1 MNYDCLFFVLFSS
14 TFVDFMSY
22 SGKTKIFHTDVVFG
36 YIFVFRICPEAYKR
50 YFKAIVV
57 RTKIDR
63 GGQVTIYMYVYIF
76 LINDARG
83 N

>member
-1 MNYDCLFFVLFSS
+1 
-14 TFVDFMSY
+14 MSY
-22 SGKTKIFHTDVVFG
+22 SGKTKIFHTDVVSG

-57 RTKIDR
+57 RTNIDR
-63 GGQVTIYMYVYIF
+63 GGQVTTVYIF

>member
-1 MNYDCLFFVLFSS
+1 MNMIVYFLFYSPLLLQI
-14 TFVDFMSY
+14 FMSY
-22 SGKTKIFHTDVVFG
+22 SGKTKIFHTDVVSG

>member
-1 MNYDCLFFVLFSS
+1 
-14 TFVDFMSY
+14 MSY
-22 SGKTKIFHTDVVFG
+22 SGKTKIFHTDVVSG

-63 GGQVTIYMYVYIF
+63 GGQVTTIYIF

>member
-1 MNYDCLFFVLFSS
+1 
-14 TFVDFMSY
+14 MSY
-22 SGKTKIFHTDVVFG
+22 SGKTKIFHTDVVSG
-36 YIFVFRICPEAYKR
+36 YRFVFRICSEAYKR

-63 GGQVTIYMYVYIF
+63 GGQVTTIYIF